1 MSPHRRAFLIGMLG
15 PTLQALGMAWDL
27 LEHGVFARAALQEI
41 TLVHIV
47 TGPAHLMMLTG
58 FLVAVVSVPVALR
71 VALASPE
78 ELRLAPEPPRPRD
91 DRPRISLR
99 TAEARDDGDR
109 YRRPGRRDRHLN
121 AAPRRSGR
129 R

>member
-1 MSPHRRAFLIGMLG
+1 MSPHIRALLIGMFG
-15 PTLQALGMAWDL
+15 PTLQAIGLAWDL

-41 TLVHIV
+41 TLGHIV

-58 FLVAVVSVPVALR
+58 FLVAVVCVPVALR

-78 ELRLAPEPPRPRD
+78 ELRVPPEPPRPRD
-91 DRPRISLR
+91 DAHISLR

-109 YRRPGRRDRHLN
+109 YRRADRRQGHLN